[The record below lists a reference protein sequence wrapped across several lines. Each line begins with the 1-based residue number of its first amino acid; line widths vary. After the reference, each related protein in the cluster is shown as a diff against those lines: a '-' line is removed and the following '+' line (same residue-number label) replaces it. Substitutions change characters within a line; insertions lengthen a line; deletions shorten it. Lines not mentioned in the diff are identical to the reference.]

1 MAPITENND
10 AVIDARGDRYV
21 GLLTVPADGVKGKTW
36 GPSTCHQRERGQI
49 PLRPLLAP
57 RPGGIWSK
65 SAPNLDKSR
74 NALSRPTHEIGNTPD
89 ANPDSSL
96 NNSVTQLFKN
106 TSESNL
112 SNAVS
117 TLQLFKNKFTAI
129 SLCLIDPKHSRF
141 NTQRN
146 NSFPNNANALS
157 PRETLK
163 KQKRLSRSIGNI
175 SESHYDTVFST
186 NSFVIARG
194 IGTNSAFCLNSDI
207 LDLKDNDQEKLI
219 NE

>member
-1 MAPITENND
+1 M
-10 AVIDARGDRYV
+10 

-36 GPSTCHQRERGQI
+36 GPSTLHQRERGQI

-74 NALSRPTHEIGNTPD
+74 TALSRPTHEIGNTPD

-117 TLQLFKNKFTAI
+117 TLQLFKNKFAAI
-129 SLCLIDPKHSRF
+129 SYNALGIIDPKHSRF

-157 PRETLK
+157 PRETLN

-175 SESHYDTVFST
+175 SESHYDTVFT
-186 NSFVIARG
+186 TDSFVIARG
-194 IGTNSAFCLNSDI
+194 VNTNSTLHLNFEM
-207 LDLKDNDQEKLI
+207 LDLKDSDEDKLI